1 MAYLEMLLN
10 SIFLAFQSLCVSGY
24 FSKHR
29 CQIQQMAFKPE
40 RVCALRSVTS
50 AEKYSILSCCMENI
64 GLQIC
69 RPHLTI
75 SICIIQIKHSS
86 DSKSSKCLYCI
97 ILQSI

>member
-1 MAYLEMLLN
+1 MVFNGKNLRFYIGFYGIFD

-50 AEKYSILSCCMENI
+50 AEKY
-64 GLQIC
+64 
-69 RPHLTI
+69 
-75 SICIIQIKHSS
+75 IK
-86 DSKSSKCLYCI
+86 L
-97 ILQSI
+97 LN